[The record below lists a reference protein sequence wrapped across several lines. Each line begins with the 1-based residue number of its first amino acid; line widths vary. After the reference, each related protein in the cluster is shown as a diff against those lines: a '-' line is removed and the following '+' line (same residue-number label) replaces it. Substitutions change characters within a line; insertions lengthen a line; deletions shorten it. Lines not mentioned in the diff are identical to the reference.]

1 MIETAMPIVVQGFL
15 LSGLYAIIALG
26 FTMIYSVGGVL
37 NLSHAG
43 YVMVAG
49 YVFYTMLQVLG
60 LPMGLAILIA
70 VSVGSGLALATYMGL
85 VRHYLYNPVVV
96 FISTALLAFIMD
108 HAMTLAYHLR
118 SINVWPIVAG
128 TSTFFGAYVSNNLI
142 GTLIASWICIAGVLL
157 FVRSTH
163 MGRAIRALAMDRR
176 GAIISGINPD
186 RVNLVTW
193 ALSGAL
199 AGVAGVFYGS
209 YTSLIPTMWVMPLVM
224 SFAIVIIGGLGSI
237 EGSLIGAQIVGF
249 TETATTLAIDPKL
262 RSVFVMVIMI
272 AVLVTRPKGLLGR

>member
-1 MIETAMPIVVQGFL
+1 MIETVMPIAVQGAL
-15 LSGLYAIIALG
+15 LSGLYALIAIG
-26 FTMIYSVGGVL
+26 FTMIYGVGGVL

-43 YVMVAG
+43 YVMVVG

-60 LPMGLAILIA
+60 LPMGLAFLIA
-70 VSVGSGLALATYMGL
+70 VSTGSGLALATYMGL

-108 HAMTLAYHLR
+108 HAMVLAYHTA

-128 TSTFFGAYVSNNLI
+128 TTTFFGAHVSYNLVAA
-142 GTLIASWICIAGVLL
+142 LIASWTCVAAVLL
-157 FVRSTH
+157 FVRRTH
-163 MGRAIRALAMDRR
+163 MGRAIRALSMDRR

-209 YTSLIPTMWVMPLVM
+209 YTTLAPTMWVQPLIM
-224 SFAIVIIGGLGSI
+224 SFAIVMIGGLGSI
-237 EGSLIGAQIVGF
+237 EGSLIGAHIVGF
-249 TETATTLAIDPKL
+249 METTTTLAIEPRL
-262 RSVFVMVIMI
+262 RGVFVMIIMI